1 MRTLVQR
8 GTCTWKGS
16 LVFIL
21 PRHGQCRYGVVGERR
36 AAGADYRAEVPP
48 TNSIQF
54 SVQADHVPS
63 CFHGQPTRY
72 QHVLGGSMLLG
83 RNRSGAEGLARDS
96 GMRPWAKAGADGILE
111 VLWSVRGR
119 LEKGRSIWSLFTK
132 S

>member
-1 MRTLVQR
+1 MIGYQKSLMLLGTAGAISYEDIVQR

-54 SVQADHVPS
+54 SVQEDHVPS
-63 CFHGQPTRY
+63 CFHGQLTPEY
-72 QHVLGGSMLLG
+72 QHVLGSSLLLG
-83 RNRSGAEGLARDS
+83 RTRSGAEGLARDS
-96 GMRPWAKAGADGILE
+96 GMRP
-111 VLWSVRGR
+111 
-119 LEKGRSIWSLFTK
+119 
-132 S
+132 